1 VRLLTPETKPPA
13 RPNLAEMAAPAAPVN
28 VSPAEEA
35 VNLRSRILYLRS
47 YLLMRA
53 IIGFLGISLPV
64 VLVLGDNLL
73 QGSSFSVRHSL
84 SGYYYSGMRDVF
96 VGSLSAVAV
105 FLITYKVFERSL
117 DNLLSIVTGL
127 AAMAIALFPTG
138 RPDGRPL
145 TPVQDRLGELNVT
158 HVHYTSAAIFIV
170 SLAIITFFFG
180 VQEGRRSPQRVGGRP
195 MLSPTFWRWLHWT
208 CAAAIL
214 LAVAFIVVTTRAHQ
228 FTDYALLV
236 GESVAIVSFGLSWLT
251 KGLEL
256 QVLLGPRAARRR
268 RAREAAAEA
277 G

>member
-1 VRLLTPETKPPA
+1 VGLLTPETKPPA

-28 VSPAEEA
+28 ISPAEEA
-35 VNLRSRILYLRS
+35 VNFRSRILYLRS

-84 SGYYYSGMRDVF
+84 SVYYYSGMRDVF

-117 DNLLSIVTGL
+117 NNLLSIVAGL

-138 RPDGRPL
+138 RPDGDNGPL

-195 MLSPTFWRWLHWT
+195 MLSPTFWRWFHWT

-214 LAVAFIVVTTRAHQ
+214 LAVAFIVVTTRAHK

-256 QVLLGPRAARRR
+256 EVLLGPRAARRR
-268 RAREAAAEA
+268 WAREAEA